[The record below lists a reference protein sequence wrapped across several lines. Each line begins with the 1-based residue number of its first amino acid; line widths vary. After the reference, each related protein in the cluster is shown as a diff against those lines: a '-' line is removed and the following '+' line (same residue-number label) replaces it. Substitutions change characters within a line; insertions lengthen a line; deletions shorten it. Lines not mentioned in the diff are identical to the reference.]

1 MYIIIRDRVIRRV
14 RVSGIIR
21 VKVIVMVSVRIMIKV
36 KTKGVVLTMLW
47 FQIRLLLGFKV

>member
-1 MYIIIRDRVIRRV
+1 VYIIVRDRVIRRV

-21 VKVIVMVSVRIMIKV
+21 LKVIAMVSVRIMIKV

-47 FQIRLLLGFKV
+47 FQIRLF